1 MGVTVAAEMEAN
13 VSVSSAYLHA
23 LDGRI
28 RIKLAGVKGSPA
40 TASLVEER
48 LGRSGGV
55 VDVKA
60 NPITGNVLIIYDPA
74 RVKQA
79 TLMEELRPFGVAR
92 SDSGSRATARSGHD
106 RPSAAQRLAETVMST
121 VLETAMHH
129 LVTAL
134 I

>member
-1 MGVTVAAEMEAN
+1 

-40 TASLVEER
+40 TASLVEGH
-48 LGRSGGV
+48 LGRCDGV

-60 NPITGNVLIIYDPA
+60 NPVTGNVLIIYDPG

-79 TLMEELRPFGVAR
+79 ALMEELRPFGAACT
-92 SDSGSRATARSGHD
+92 DSGSRATARSGHD
-106 RPSAAQRLAETVMST
+106 QPSAGQRLAETVMST

-129 LVTAL
+129 LVAAL

>member
-1 MGVTVAAEMEAN
+1 MG
-13 VSVSSAYLHA
+13 VSSAYLHA

-28 RIKLAGVKGSPA
+28 RVKLAGVKGSPA
-40 TASLVEER
+40 TASLADER
-48 LGRSGGV
+48 LRRCDGV
-55 VDVKA
+55 VDVTA

-79 TLMEELRPFGVAR
+79 TLMEELRPFSVES
-92 SDSGSRATARSGHD
+92 SDSGSRATPRSGHD
-106 RPSAAQRLAETVMST
+106 RPTAAQRLAETVMST

>member
-1 MGVTVAAEMEAN
+1 MEAN
-13 VSVSSAYLHA
+13 VGVSSAYLHA
-23 LDGRI
+23 LNGRI
-28 RIKLAGVKGSPA
+28 RIKLTGVKGSPV

-48 LGRSGGV
+48 LHRCDGV
-55 VDVKA
+55 VDVTA

-79 TLMEELRPFGVAR
+79 ALMEELRPFGAAQ
-92 SDSGSRATARSGHD
+92 SDSGSGATARPAHD
-106 RPSAAQRLAETVMST
+106 RPTAARRLAETVMST

>member
-1 MGVTVAAEMEAN
+1 MNA
-13 VSVSSAYLHA
+13 SSAYLHA

-40 TASLVEER
+40 AASLVQER
-48 LGRSGGV
+48 LRYCDGV
-55 VDVKA
+55 VDVQA
-60 NPITGNVLIIYDPA
+60 NPITGNVLILYEPA

-79 TLMEELRPFGVAR
+79 TLMEQLRPFGAAR
-92 SDSGSRATARSGHD
+92 GDSGGCATARRLQD
-106 RPSAAQRLAETVMST
+106 RSTATQRLVETVMST
-121 VLETAMHH
+121 VLETAMRH

>member
-1 MGVTVAAEMEAN
+1 MEAN
-13 VSVSSAYLHA
+13 VSVSSPYLHA

-28 RIKLAGVKGSPA
+28 RIKLAGVKGSPT

-48 LGRSGGV
+48 LRRCDGV
-55 VDVKA
+55 VEVTA
-60 NPITGNVLIIYDPA
+60 NPVTGNVLIIYDPA

-79 TLMEELRPFGVAR
+79 TLMEELRPFGTAR
-92 SDSGSRATARSGHD
+92 SDSGSGATPRSGHD

-121 VLETAMHH
+121 VLEAAMHH
-129 LVTAL
+129 LVIAL

>member
-1 MGVTVAAEMEAN
+1 

-40 TASLVEER
+40 TASLVER
-48 LGRSGGV
+48 HLGRCDGV

-60 NPITGNVLIIYDPA
+60 NPVTGNVLIIYDPA

-79 TLMEELRPFGVAR
+79 TLMEELRPFGVVR
-92 SDSGSRATARSGHD
+92 SDSSSRATTRPVHD
-106 RPSAAQRLAETVMST
+106 RHTAAQRLAETVMST

-129 LVTAL
+129 LVAAL

>member
-1 MGVTVAAEMEAN
+1 MEAN

-23 LDGRI
+23 LDGRV

-40 TASLVEER
+40 TASLAEER
-48 LGRSGGV
+48 LRRCDGV
-55 VDVKA
+55 VDVTA

-74 RVKQA
+74 RLKQA
-79 TLMEELRPFGVAR
+79 RLMEELGPFSVAHG
-92 SDSGSRATARSGHD
+92 DSGSRATTRPVHD
-106 RPSAAQRLAETVMST
+106 RHSAAQRLAETVMST
-121 VLETAMHH
+121 VLETAMHQ